1 MARIEVDGLK
11 KFGLLQYPEKMSLS
25 NRVFNLYF
33 AKAGIDATYEDIVL
47 TPQQFDEEVDNYI
60 ASYDGLNVTVPF
72 KGQIL
77 RHVTPV
83 EDASKCHAVNC
94 IFQRKGYNT
103 DWLGFYNSLAS
114 INVEGPLLLLGAGGV
129 SRAILY
135 ALCKMGH
142 KEIHLCNR
150 TVEKALQV
158 KEDFSKECEI
168 IVESFGDLKDVL
180 KGVRTFINA
189 TSIGMFGELFD
200 LNVDDIS
207 HLSLVYDVVYNYTPL
222 QEMAKEVGITC
233 VDGKAFWYHQAVENL
248 KIWDVYEEKIF
259 TECFEQ
265 IVGAES

>member
-33 AKAGIDATYEDIVL
+33 AKMGIDATYQDIVL
-47 TPQQFDEEVDNYI
+47 KPAQFDGEVDDYI

-72 KGQIL
+72 KEQIL
-77 RHVTPV
+77 GHVAPV
-83 EDASKCHAVNC
+83 EDALKIHAVNC
-94 IFQRKGYNT
+94 VFHGNGYNT
-103 DWLGFYNSLAS
+103 DWLGFYNSLRS
-114 INVEGPLLLLGAGGV
+114 KSVRDPILLLGAGGV

-150 TVEKALQV
+150 TMEKALQV
-158 KEDFSKECEI
+158 KEDFSQECEI
-168 IVESFGDLKDVL
+168 IVESFENLKGVL
-180 KGVRTFINA
+180 KGMKTFING
-189 TSIGMFGELFD
+189 TSIGMFGESFD
-200 LNVDDIS
+200 LSIDDLS

-222 QEMAKEVGITC
+222 QEMAKKVGIVC
-233 VDGKAFWYHQAVENL
+233 VDGKAFWFHQAVENL
-248 KIWDVYEEKIF
+248 RIWGIYEEKIF

>member
-33 AKAGIDATYEDIVL
+33 AKMGIDATYQDIVL
-47 TPQQFDEEVDNYI
+47 KPAQFDGEVDDYI

-72 KGQIL
+72 KEQIL
-77 RHVTPV
+77 GHVAPV
-83 EDASKCHAVNC
+83 EDALKIHAVNC
-94 IFQRKGYNT
+94 VFHGNGYNT
-103 DWLGFYNSLAS
+103 DWLGFYNSLRS
-114 INVEGPLLLLGAGGV
+114 KSVRDPILLLGAGGV

-150 TVEKALQV
+150 TMEKALQV
-158 KEDFSKECEI
+158 KEDFSQECEI
-168 IVESFGDLKDVL
+168 IVESFENLKGVL
-180 KGVRTFINA
+180 KGMKTFING
-189 TSIGMFGELFD
+189 TSIGMFGESFD
-200 LNVDDIS
+200 LSIDDLS

-222 QEMAKEVGITC
+222 QEMAKKVGIVC
-233 VDGKAFWYHQAVENL
+233 VDGKAFWFHQAVENL
-248 KIWDVYEEKIF
+248 RIWGIYEEKIF
-259 TECFEQ
+259 TDCFEQ